1 MATAPG
7 RKRITRRSKTDRRE
21 DVAHAGLHWLSW
33 CVCIS
38 RVKLVKQQING
49 SDRVVLKADATAD
62 DLKEEALRLKTLLGY
77 EVRHDKRRGTYVASH
92 SFFQGKYVLMLAP
105 D

>member
-1 MATAPG
+1 M
-7 RKRITRRSKTDRRE
+7 
-21 DVAHAGLHWLSW
+21 DVRARGFALAVEPSMDF
-33 CVCIS
+33 

-49 SDRVVLKADATAD
+49 NDRVVLKADATAD
-62 DLKEEALRLKTLLGY
+62 DLKVEAMRLKSLLGY
-77 EVRHDKRRGTYVASH
+77 DVRHDKRRGTYVASH

>member
-1 MATAPG
+1 MPF
-7 RKRITRRSKTDRRE
+7 
-21 DVAHAGLHWLSW
+21 
-33 CVCIS
+33 

-49 SDRVVLKADATAD
+49 NDRVVLKTDATAD
-62 DLKEEALRLKTLLGY
+62 DLKSEAMRLKTLLGY

-92 SFFQGKYVLMLAP
+92 SFYQGKYVLMLAP